1 MSVADKGQ
9 VLFLNFNYVE
19 ELEMSCDFWQLLLY
33 VFVLCLRISTAC
45 PVTWYHCLVLVSES
59 AHCSPAPWLFL
70 YCSFFS
76 RFVPLGNWWHESTV
90 TDCRS
95 CCDLSTMW
103 PILIRPVVFVISL
116 ELKNLRVYFWTNG
129 LKKKRKARTNFQYT
143 SIWLT
148 YTDTDS
154 QNCHGLKMPETGLC
168 ISCKLWVREKGAKVA
183 LNCCDTTMQ
192 TMQFHFQRC
201 KARGSLKVSLGREII
216 AALHDCAKYR

>member
-103 PILIRPVVFVISL
+103 PILIRPVVFIISL
-116 ELKNLRVYFWTNG
+116 ELKNLRVYFRTNG
-129 LKKKRKARTNFQYT
+129 LKKKGKRVQKSNTQVYDSLTQILTVKTAMALKCQKLGCAFRANSGSGKKVLKLHWTAVTLPCKQCSFTFRDARPGGP
-143 SIWLT
+143 W
-148 YTDTDS
+148 
-154 QNCHGLKMPETGLC
+154 
-168 ISCKLWVREKGAKVA
+168 KLVWEEK
-183 LNCCDTTMQ
+183 
-192 TMQFHFQRC
+192 
-201 KARGSLKVSLGREII
+201 
-216 AALHDCAKYR
+216 

>member
-1 MSVADKGQ
+1 MILTVVIVHVCIVFVDKHCVSCNLIPLSCVGIRVSSLQ
-9 VLFLNFNYVE
+9 SSAVIVPVLF
-19 ELEMSCDFWQLLLY
+19 
-33 VFVLCLRISTAC
+33 I
-45 PVTWYHCLVLVSES
+45 
-59 AHCSPAPWLFL
+59 
-70 YCSFFS
+70 FS

-103 PILIRPVVFVISL
+103 PILIKPIVLVINL
-116 ELKNLRVYFWTNG
+116 ELEYLRVYFYKNG
-129 LKKKRKARTNFQYT
+129 LKKKKKALTKIQYT

-148 YTDTDS
+148 YTHTDS

-168 ISCKLWVREKGAKVA
+168 ISCKLWVRGNGAKVA
-183 LNCCDTTMQ
+183 LNCYDTTLP

-216 AALHDCAKYR
+216 SALHDCAKYR